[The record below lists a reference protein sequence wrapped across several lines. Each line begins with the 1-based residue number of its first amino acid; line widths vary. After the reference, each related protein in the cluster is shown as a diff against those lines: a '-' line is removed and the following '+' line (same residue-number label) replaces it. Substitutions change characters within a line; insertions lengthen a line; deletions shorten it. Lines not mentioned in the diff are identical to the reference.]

1 MTTLVKNAFGHFG
14 IAVSPR
20 MLVNSFSLSRV
31 AIGLLFV
38 ICFQRSV
45 FLLYVSIVLCAI
57 AWGTDIV
64 DGYLARRLQ
73 VNSILGRHWDS
84 LGDKSFYAAII
95 VAFNAH
101 GFLEPLVTW
110 GLIVREVALYIT
122 RILYVE
128 KLPEIERIRPS
139 TNLHGYFMYLII
151 VLGLARMYTE
161 IHGISFPVH
170 LYMQL
175 SAYAALASGTA
186 SIFHFV
192 KLR

>member
-38 ICFQRSV
+38 VCFQRSV

-73 VNSILGRHWDS
+73 VDSILGRHWDS

-151 VLGLARMYTE
+151 VLGLVRMYTE
-161 IHGISFPVH
+161 IYGISFPVH

-175 SAYAALASGTA
+175 AAYAALVSGVT